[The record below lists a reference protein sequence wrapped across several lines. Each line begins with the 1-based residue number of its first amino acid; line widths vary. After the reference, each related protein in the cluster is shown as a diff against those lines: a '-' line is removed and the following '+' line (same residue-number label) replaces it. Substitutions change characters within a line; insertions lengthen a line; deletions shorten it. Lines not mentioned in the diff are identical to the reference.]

1 MPPPPLPQAEPTAST
16 SVKVK
21 VKPPKSVTIDPA
33 PAPVMPP
40 PPLPVTK
47 KASIAT
53 PPATEEK
60 KEKQAKKRKEPG
72 EARKSD
78 LDDLLGAEVDA
89 MGSKVVSND
98 PLTDLLEEPK
108 QPTKKSKL
116 PVSSKVSKGASK
128 ELSAAPSSS
137 NEKPSVKKAK
147 IKVPSASSSSPVPRP
162 PVPTEQP
169 SVSQA
174 LGPPPIAPST
184 VISPQPQPPSDL
196 PPTKSNSMPF
206 KTKRAKALLTMLQK
220 EPSAILVRYVNIAY
234 WNLAF
239 INRYLVPAACRPHFG
254 WMSNVSIKICEK
266 VAFADATQVSR

>member
-169 SVSQA
+169 LVSQA

-184 VISPQPQPPSDL
+184 VISPQPQLPSDL

-206 KTKRAKALLTMLQK
+206 KTKRAKALLTTLQK

-239 INRYLVPAACRPHFG
+239 INHYLVPAACRPHFG

>member
-1 MPPPPLPQAEPTAST
+1 MLIFLISVWAKTENTLSAQRSSHATTPSKAMPPPPLPQAEPTAST

-40 PPLPVTK
+40 PPLPIAK
-47 KASIAT
+47 KASIAR

-72 EARKSD
+72 ETSKSN

-89 MGSKVVSND
+89 MGSEAATND

-116 PVSSKVSKGASK
+116 PVSSKIPKSTTSK
-128 ELSAAPSSS
+128 ESSAAPSSS

-147 IKVPSASSSSPVPRP
+147 IKLQSGSSSSPVPRP
-162 PVPTEQP
+162 PVPAEQP
-169 SVSQA
+169 SVSQT
-174 LGPPPIAPST
+174 LVPSPIAPST
-184 VISPQPQPPSDL
+184 VISAQPQPPSDL
-196 PPTKSNSMPF
+196 PPTKSNSMSF
-206 KTKRAKALLTMLQK
+206 KAKRAKALLTTLQK
-220 EPSAILVRYVNIAY
+220 EPSAILVRYVSIAY
-234 WNLAF
+234 
-239 INRYLVPAACRPHFG
+239 
-254 WMSNVSIKICEK
+254 
-266 VAFADATQVSR
+266 